1 MNKQYATKIAQAYYS
16 LGQQQAMQKLAEDP
30 GIAAS
35 AMANSL
41 MPGMSPSFDGMAD
54 AAPELLAARIKNMP
68 KHLKSQFKHLAAVG
82 KNYSGGPNVSAM
94 APIISGSYKA
104 NNLVAGLARGG
115 DLASEDI
122 AGMLGLNIPKNALQS
137 AASGVSPVP
146 VSLFDA
152 EIPNI
157 TSVPSSASTA
167 LTREIPNIT
176 SVPSSASTALTREI
190 PTLIGE
196 DVTDSLLSNNMLR
209 NLGIG
214 GAIAGGLYG
223 GKKLYDYFTEP
234 EAVASPEVQAAP
246 PEIKQQVSQLPPAQ
260 QAQYAELAK
269 KYGPYAAAGL
279 LTSAAAY
286 GAYNMY
292 NND

>member
-35 AMANSL
+35 VMSNSL
-41 MPGMSPSFDGMAD
+41 MSGMSPSFDGMAD

-82 KNYSGGPNVSAM
+82 KNYSGGPNVSAK
-94 APIISGSYKA
+94 APIIPGSYKA

-152 EIPNI
+152 
-157 TSVPSSASTA
+157 
-167 LTREIPNIT
+167 EIPNIT